1 MELSFEK
8 FSREFDITV
17 EDICREYYL
26 KNRETI
32 NIKKEAVAI
41 KNLVTILNTTLKLS
55 NDKGFQAMT
64 LRDLSRESGLSMGAL
79 YTYFTSKDELFRIIH
94 NHGMNMINMA
104 LVNRIRE
111 ETDPAVKLR
120 KAISIHLYLSELM
133 HQWFYFLYMET
144 RNLQKEERKLSIE
157 SELFTE
163 QIFIDIL
170 KQGVKNGI
178 YSIEN
183 VTLTS
188 SIIKA
193 LLQDWYLKR
202 WKYSKRKTS
211 IDQYAS
217 FIIAFIESSINPE
230 RRRTK

>member
-94 NHGMNMINMA
+94 NHGMNMITMA

-111 ETDPAVKLR
+111 ETDPSVKLR
-120 KAISIHLYLSELM
+120 KAISIHLYLSEIM

-157 SELFTE
+157 SEIFTE

-183 VTLTS
+183 ITLTS
-188 SIIKA
+188 AIIKA

-217 FIIAFIESSINPE
+217 L
-230 RRRTK
+230 

>member
-111 ETDPAVKLR
+111 ETDPAIKLR

-144 RNLQKEERKLSIE
+144 RNLQREERKLSIE

-170 KQGVKNGI
+170 KQGIKNGI

-188 SIIKA
+188 AIIKA

-202 WKYSKRKTS
+202 WKYSKRKTP

-217 FIIAFIESSINPE
+217 HIIDFVESSIKQE

>member
-170 KQGVKNGI
+170 KQESRTVYTQSK
-178 YSIEN
+178 
-183 VTLTS
+183 TLH
-188 SIIKA
+188 
-193 LLQDWYLKR
+193 LHPR
-202 WKYSKRKTS
+202 
-211 IDQYAS
+211 
-217 FIIAFIESSINPE
+217 
-230 RRRTK
+230 

>member
-1 MELSFEK
+1 MNLSFDK

-26 KNRETI
+26 KNRDTI

-41 KNLVTILNTTLKLS
+41 KNLATILNTTLKLS
-55 NDKGFQAMT
+55 NEKGFQAMT
-64 LRDLSRESGLSMGAL
+64 LRDLSRESALSMGAL

-94 NHGMNMINMA
+94 NHGMNMITMA

-111 ETDPAVKLR
+111 ETDPAIKLR

-144 RNLQKEERKLSIE
+144 RNLQKEERKLSME

-178 YSIEN
+178 YSADN
-183 VTLTS
+183 VLLTS
-188 SIIKA
+188 AIIKA

-211 IDQYAS
+211 IDQYAD
-217 FIIAFIESSINPE
+217 FIIDFIESSIKPE

>member
-111 ETDPAVKLR
+111 ETEDR
-120 KAISIHLYLSELM
+120 KS
-133 HQWFYFLYMET
+133 T
-144 RNLQKEERKLSIE
+144 RLN
-157 SELFTE
+157 
-163 QIFIDIL
+163 
-170 KQGVKNGI
+170 
-178 YSIEN
+178 
-183 VTLTS
+183 S
-188 SIIKA
+188 SH
-193 LLQDWYLKR
+193 
-202 WKYSKRKTS
+202 T
-211 IDQYAS
+211 
-217 FIIAFIESSINPE
+217 
-230 RRRTK
+230 

>member
-1 MELSFEK
+1 MNLSFEK

-170 KQGVKNGI
+170 KQGIKNGI

-188 SIIKA
+188 AIIKA

>member
-1 MELSFEK
+1 MNLTFEK
-8 FSREFDITV
+8 FKSEFDITV

-41 KNLVTILNTTLKLS
+41 KNLTTILNTTLRLS

-64 LRDLSRESGLSMGAL
+64 LRDLSRGSGLSMGAL

-94 NHGMNMINMA
+94 NHGMDMITMA
-104 LVNRIRE
+104 LVNRIQE
-111 ETDPAVKLR
+111 ETDPVVKLR

-144 RNLQKEERKLSIE
+144 RNLPKDERKLTIE

-163 QIFIDIL
+163 QIFINIL
-170 KQGVKNGI
+170 KQGVKEGI
-178 YSIEN
+178 YSIKN

-188 SIIKA
+188 AAIKA

-211 IDQYAS
+211 IDQYSS
-217 FIIAFIESSINPE
+217 FVINFIEASIKP
-230 RRRTK
+230 